1 MFSLGRW
8 SSRFQAGFH
17 VSDPTQENATTLITT
32 LTDGTITLY
41 GGPFQDPLANRNK
54 YCRNL
59 QIAESVSYNTPGT
72 TAVTCCVPEVWA
84 VPISLATTLGIA
96 VAFFS
101 LVTEM
106 FHFARSLFPCG
117 IIRHNSDRVSPFG
130 NLRVKAYLA
139 ARRSLSQLVASFI
152 EIWCQ
157 GIHSMHL

>member
-1 MFSLGRW
+1 M
-8 SSRFQAGFH
+8 
-17 VSDPTQENATTLITT
+17 SDPTQENTSTHIPAFA
-32 LTDGTITLY
+32 DGTITLY
-41 GGPFQDPLANRNK
+41 GGPFQDPLANRNI

-59 QIAESVSYNTPGT
+59 QFTVGVSYNTPCT
-72 TAVTCCVPEVWA
+72 TAVTYHVQKVWA
-84 VPISLATTLGIA
+84 DPISLATTLGIA

-117 IIRHNSDRVSPFG
+117 IIRHDSDGVSPFG

-139 ARRSLSQLVASFI
+139 ANRSLSQLVTSFI

-157 GIHSMHL
+157 GIRSMHL